1 MNPEHESSQ
10 TVAVRANADEITA
23 SLARAKD
30 LDGNIVA
37 DIAPIQLS
45 DSPHRYLTTIPDAW
59 RIFYAF
65 GGATMA
71 AAIRAATAAVNRPDL
86 HIVSCDATF
95 CQAIPTGPVLSEV
108 EILRQG
114 RTAAQVL
121 VYMWAVDADNPDFNG
136 PRRSD
141 LVLTCV
147 FGQHTVSPVSFA
159 GTVMADTIDPSECD
173 SPRQIDPDSP
183 FANLPYHQQVEMRFM
198 HAGLAFDTDFEPTDP
213 HALSWYRFKN
223 LPDRGDGVWDPA
235 ALALPGDVLG
245 PAVHAGA
252 GGRVGHFLV
261 ISLQISMQFM
271 NPVRGEWLLQDTH
284 AHIAGD
290 GYATGTATLWT
301 ETGDL
306 AAIATQ
312 CARLQP
318 IKMP

>member
-1 MNPEHESSQ
+1 MNSDLGSTP
-10 TVAVRANADEITA
+10 AVIDGDTEDLIAK
-23 SLARAKD
+23 SLARAAD
-30 LDGNIVA
+30 LHGNIVA
-37 DIAPIQLS
+37 DITPVPLPG
-45 DSPHRYLTTIPDAW
+45 DSHRFLTTIPDAW

-71 AAIRAATAAVNRPDL
+71 AAIRAATVAVDRPDL
-86 HIVSCDATF
+86 HMVSCDATF
-95 CQAIPTGPVLSEV
+95 CQAIPTGPVISEV

-121 VYMWAVDADNPDFNG
+121 VYMWAVDPTDPDFDG

-159 GTVMADTIDPSECD
+159 GTTMPETVAPEDCET
-173 SPRQIDPDSP
+173 PRNIDPDSP

-198 HAGLAFDTDFEPTDP
+198 HAGLAFDRDFEPTDP
-213 HALSWYRFKN
+213 HAMSWYRFRER
-223 LPDRGDGVWDPA
+223 PDRGDGIWDPA

-271 NPVRGEWLLQDTH
+271 NPVQGEWLLQDTR

-290 GYATGTATLWT
+290 GYATGTATLWG
-301 ETGDL
+301 ETGEL

-318 IKMP
+318 IKM